1 MWCVDADSLHH
12 FAPVT
17 EALQINAFSLEKN
30 VLGALKLNG
39 VAPGQVVSTSACW
52 QKALQHMAAVKGEGT
67 NDEPVIHG
75 SSSPLPVLL
84 HTA

>member
-1 MWCVDADSLHH
+1 MWCMDADSLHH

-39 VAPGQVVSTSACW
+39 VAPGQVVSTSARW
-52 QKALQHMAAVKGEGT
+52 QKALQHTAAKVKALMM
-67 NDEPVIHG
+67 
-75 SSSPLPVLL
+75 SQ
-84 HTA
+84 